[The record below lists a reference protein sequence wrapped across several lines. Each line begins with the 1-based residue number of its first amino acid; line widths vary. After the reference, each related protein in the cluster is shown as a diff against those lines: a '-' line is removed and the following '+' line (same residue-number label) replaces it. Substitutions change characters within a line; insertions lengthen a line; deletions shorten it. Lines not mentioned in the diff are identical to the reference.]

1 MKNEKNQKISSMG
14 DALKILGY
22 KIKPS
27 SKVGD
32 PLSSSE
38 QIARFEERRRKQ
50 AKAKAKEK
58 KDVER

>member
-1 MKNEKNQKISSMG
+1 MKKKPKISSMG
-14 DALKILGY
+14 DALKSLGY

-50 AKAKAKEK
+50 AKEK
-58 KDVER
+58 KDVEKER